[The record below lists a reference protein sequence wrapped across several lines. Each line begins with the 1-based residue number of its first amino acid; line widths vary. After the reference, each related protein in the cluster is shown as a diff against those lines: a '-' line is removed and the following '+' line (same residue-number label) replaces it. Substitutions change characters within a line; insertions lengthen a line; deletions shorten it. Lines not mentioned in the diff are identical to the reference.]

1 MKLYTDG
8 TQLVLRLPTGR
19 LQWKRGR
26 EPAFAAGAQ
35 PGVTTYQRDGLLAIS
50 PSGKCD
56 HTSAVEALGVLD
68 AVALDDEQVAALL
81 VRAGKAVLGLGP
93 PPEAPGQAWRSEIAL
108 DAVSGA
114 RIAWAEAAA
123 WDEGPDEDLDQE
135 PGGEQFPARAGI
147 PAEPDAPPR
156 LAANRWGV
164 AVASSIT
171 GTIAVVRPGSAAVDV
186 ALQVPRTGESRVH
199 AEPTAAGVLVTLIL
213 SGRQAIVLH
222 VSDRGQVLGQR
233 PGWGFPPAVLLDEH
247 VLVYDD
253 QDKHA
258 TLLDLALQPIA
269 QVAVPFWP
277 SESAAAATGNGF
289 AFASEASV
297 LLGKLSRGKPKI
309 LEVIDHV
316 DRIRT
321 VHRAREAAQVA
332 ARYDPRRASGAP
344 AVGFPAGRPSV
355 PWTGLAG
362 SDIVLDIVVRS
373 TGGRGQGIAITL
385 SGEALQFV
393 ELDSVEVGEMR
404 APLAL
409 DGQGKAY
416 AAELA
421 DVPLPE
427 GLQVPLDPKPKNE
440 TQTQTGAA
448 MLDATHFTIRV
459 YGRARQAGSGLLAV
473 SIVAQGSASA
483 PLKWMRPLTVTEE
496 PGPASEPG
504 PAVTEEPSPA
514 S

>member
-1 MKLYTDG
+1 
-8 TQLVLRLPTGR
+8 
-19 LQWKRGR
+19 
-26 EPAFAAGAQ
+26 
-35 PGVTTYQRDGLLAIS
+35 
-50 PSGKCD
+50 
-56 HTSAVEALGVLD
+56 
-68 AVALDDEQVAALL
+68 
-81 VRAGKAVLGLGP
+81 
-93 PPEAPGQAWRSEIAL
+93 
-108 DAVSGA
+108 
-114 RIAWAEAAA
+114 
-123 WDEGPDEDLDQE
+123 
-135 PGGEQFPARAGI
+135 
-147 PAEPDAPPR
+147 
-156 LAANRWGV
+156 
-164 AVASSIT
+164 
-171 GTIAVVRPGSAAVDV
+171 
-186 ALQVPRTGESRVH
+186 
-199 AEPTAAGVLVTLIL
+199 
-213 SGRQAIVLH
+213 
-222 VSDRGQVLGQR
+222 VLGQR

-289 AFASEASV
+289 AFACEASV

-309 LEVIDHV
+309 LEVLDHV

-321 VHRAREAAQVA
+321 AHRAREAAQVA
-332 ARYDPRRASGAP
+332 ARYDPRRAHGAP

-362 SDIVLDIVVRS
+362 SELVLDIVVRS

-385 SGEALQFV
+385 SGEALEYV

-404 APLAL
+404 ARLAL

-440 TQTQTGAA
+440 TQTQAGAA
-448 MLDATHFTIRV
+448 MLEATHFTIRV
-459 YGRARQAGSGLLAV
+459 YGRARQVGSALLAV

-504 PAVTEEPSPA
+504 PAPEPSPA
-514 S
+514 P